1 LLLRSGVKVYC
12 QPAPFAHTKL
22 VLIDNLYTCLGSA
35 NLDPRSL
42 SLNYEL
48 NMEVFCPELNRRLT
62 RYANALI
69 MRSHNVQAEE
79 LQNQALLLRLRD
91 ALFWIFSPYM

>member
-1 LLLRSGVKVYC
+1 M
-12 QPAPFAHTKL
+12 
-22 VLIDNLYTCLGSA
+22 LIDNLYTCLGSA

-62 RYANALI
+62 SYAKALI
-69 MRSHNVQAEE
+69 LRSRGVLADE
-79 LQNQALLLRLRD
+79 LQKQPLLLCLRD